1 MVKKE
6 KICLLKIPIKLQIIH
21 SIHVK
26 AQTRVKKY
34 RLYTVPN
41 PELEIS
47 GGGEGGLSQAPP
59 LDPSL
64 VQEFVIR
71 LCRIF
76 RRYEVVGTVY
86 FDLTIS

>member
-47 GGGEGGLSQAPP
+47 GGGEGGFVSDSSLGSVTGTGIRNSTLSDFQK
-59 LDPSL
+59 
-64 VQEFVIR
+64 IR
-71 LCRIF
+71 SSWHSIL
-76 RRYEVVGTVY
+76 
-86 FDLTIS
+86 

>member
-1 MVKKE
+1 MLKKE

-47 GGGEGGLSQAPP
+47 GGGEGGGGGLSQAPP

-64 VQEFVIR
+64 VQESVI
-71 LCRIF
+71 
-76 RRYEVVGTVY
+76 
-86 FDLTIS
+86 